1 MLVLAAVVVPSA
13 KSVAVAAA
21 AGGGGGGVDED
32 VNCMLTFFLNGGDL
46 GGSLGEDE

>member
-1 MLVLAAVVVPSA
+1 VLVASLVPSA
-13 KSVAVAAA
+13 KSAAA
-21 AGGGGGGVDED
+21 AGGSGGGGVDED